1 MSHTDF
7 MEKYVL
13 PFVYAIIF
21 ILLFSGLI
29 GCSSTSSSSRAPEQE
44 LIVDAKVQPMGR
56 NEVID
61 AVRQCESSGLRAIPL
76 YAKRKINGY
85 TVETVVEVTCGPK
98 YLY

>member
-1 MSHTDF
+1 MRMIAYS
-7 MEKYVL
+7 
-13 PFVYAIIF
+13 
-21 ILLFSGLI
+21 LLCWMAWVTA
-29 GCSSTSSSSRAPEQE
+29 GCSSLSTPQAPNQD
-44 LIVDAKVQPMGR
+44 LIVDKQVQPMGR

-98 YLY
+98 YAY

>member
-1 MSHTDF
+1 MRMITYS
-7 MEKYVL
+7 
-13 PFVYAIIF
+13 
-21 ILLFSGLI
+21 LLCWMAWVTA
-29 GCSSTSSSSRAPEQE
+29 GCSSLSAPQAPNQD
-44 LIVDAKVQPMGR
+44 LIVDKQVQPMGR

-98 YLY
+98 YAY

>member
-1 MSHTDF
+1 MKMITYS
-7 MEKYVL
+7 
-13 PFVYAIIF
+13 
-21 ILLFSGLI
+21 LLCWMAWLTA
-29 GCSSTSSSSRAPEQE
+29 GCSSLSTPQAPNQD
-44 LIVDAKVQPMGR
+44 LIVDKQVQPMGR

-98 YLY
+98 YAY